1 MRNLEIAKKKKKK
14 IGEKKKTLPV
24 HLVKNGWQ
32 RIEPVRNKREKDH
45 RKTLQ
50 YYLSQLIE
58 TNYDKNHHKLMFYS
72 KIECNN

>member
-1 MRNLEIAKKKKKK
+1 MTENRASKK
-14 IGEKKKTLPV
+14 
-24 HLVKNGWQ
+24 Q
-32 RIEPVRNKREKDH
+32 REKDH